1 MNDDE
6 EFSQDS
12 SFKEQCTAEEY
23 TIFQNAITMARF
35 MGGFVG
41 PYCEV
46 VVHSLKN
53 LEKSVVFIVNGHI
66 SGRKR
71 GAPITDLALE
81 LNKRWEGK
89 EVSEI
94 EPHVYKNY
102 NKKGQL
108 MRSTTIPLSTGE
120 SEIIGFLCINLNLEM
135 PLSSLGNFF
144 SQQEEGQASLMQ
156 ESLFES
162 KEELLNQ
169 MVRKTIE
176 EIRGDATVSSQTKNK
191 SIVLQLAKRGF
202 FEVKGSVALLAEV
215 LGVST
220 DTIYLHL
227 RERTK

>member
-1 MNDDE
+1 MIKNED
-6 EFSQDS
+6 FNQDI
-12 SFKEQCTAEEY
+12 FFENQCSPEEY
-23 TIFQNAITMARF
+23 IVFQNAFTMAQSI
-35 MGGFVG
+35 GGFFG
-41 PYCEV
+41 SYCEV
-46 VVHSLKN
+46 VIHSLKH
-53 LEKSVVFIVNGHI
+53 LEKSVIFIVNGHI
-66 SGRKR
+66 SGREI

-81 LNKRWEGK
+81 LTGKWKDKR
-89 EVSEI
+89 VDEI

-108 MRSTTIPLSTGE
+108 MRSTTIPLFTGE

-135 PLSSLGNFF
+135 PLSSLAKFF
-144 SQQEEGQASLMQ
+144 SPQEGGEDSPVQ

-162 KEELLNQ
+162 KDELLNQ
-169 MVRKTIE
+169 MIHKTITQVK
-176 EIRGDATVSSQTKNK
+176 GDATVSSQTKNK
-191 SIVLQLAKRGF
+191 SIILQLAKRGF